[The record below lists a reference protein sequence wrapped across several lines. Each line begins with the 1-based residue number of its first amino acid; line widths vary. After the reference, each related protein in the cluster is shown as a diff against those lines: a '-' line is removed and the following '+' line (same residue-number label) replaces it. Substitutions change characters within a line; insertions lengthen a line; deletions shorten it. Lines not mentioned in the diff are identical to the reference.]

1 MSRKRQR
8 LESFSENVRRRKSR
22 KSDDAPPPAT
32 LTLKEK
38 IMVIGTPMSVLLA
51 IMLLKGYSSLGNH
64 REHIEKRIE
73 KWRIEHHL
81 SDDEVRFLRD
91 VEFEFHGDGFA
102 ALFRGKPSDEE
113 LERHKAAVDA
123 LLKE

>member
-38 IMVIGTPMSVLLA
+38 IMVIGTPVSVLLA
-51 IMLLKGYSSLGNH
+51 MLFLKGYGSLKNH
-64 REHIEKRIE
+64 RNHIEERIE

-81 SDDEVRFLRD
+81 SDDEVGVLRD

-102 ALFRGKPSDEE
+102 VLFRGKPSDGE
-113 LERHKAAVDA
+113 LELHKAAIDA